1 MKEKI
6 KDTFVWMRD
15 HRLLST
21 FIVSF
26 MASMAAIV
34 VAAIMEGVT
43 AKMIYEYLINFNLLY
58 IPVVIFVS
66 LTIYSGYRLV
76 RQVRTQYVDLFELT
90 KLPPDDKIIT
100 IEPARYPEVATR
112 ENSVIP
118 YLHFK
123 FNVHNHSY
131 YLFTPKKVEL
141 KCSNSG
147 KEVVKDV
154 WDINKDK
161 EYISARKHITIDES
175 LPKYLVRSIIFK
187 VPIEKAY
194 PDWSIWDFEGCVTYT
209 NGEEE
214 RNVKIE
220 TRHHLSDKNIH
231 KLEEMLKNV
240 LGDVK

>member
-6 KDTFVWMRD
+6 KDIFVQMRD
-15 HRLLST
+15 HRLLLT

-26 MASMAAIV
+26 MASMLAIV

-43 AKMIYEYLINFNLLY
+43 AKMICEYLINFNLLY
-58 IPVVIFVS
+58 IPVVFFVS

-76 RQVRTQYVDLFELT
+76 RQVRKQYVDLFELT
-90 KLPPDDKIIT
+90 KLPSDDKIIT
-100 IEPARYPEVATR
+100 IEPAGYPEVATR

-131 YLFTPKKVEL
+131 YLFRPKEVVL
-141 KCSNSG
+141 TCSNNG
-147 KEVVKDV
+147 KEVVKEV

-161 EYISARKHITIDES
+161 EYISAEKRIIIAEA
-175 LPKYLVRSIIFK
+175 LPTYQARSIMFK
-187 VPIEKAY
+187 VPIEDRY
-194 PDWSIWDFEGCVTYT
+194 PDWSTWDFEGYATYT
-209 NGEEE
+209 NGGEE

-231 KLEEMLKNV
+231 KLEEKLKVV